1 MKLPLQ
7 ITFRGLERS
16 DALEADIR
24 EKAEKLDRVCP
35 DIMSCRIVVQ
45 QHHRHQ
51 EQGNL
56 FHAHIDL
63 TVPGREIAVSREHGL
78 HHGHTDPYVAVRD
91 AFDEA
96 RRALEDYERERR
108 QEVKTHVASARGK
121 IVRLNGYE
129 GYGFIETSDGREI
142 YFHKNSV
149 LDGPFDRLKEGQEVR
164 FHEEM
169 GEKGPQASTVQP
181 IGKNH
186 AAG

>member
-7 ITFRGLERS
+7 ITFRGLES
-16 DALEADIR
+16 SEALEADIR
-24 EKAEKLDRVCP
+24 EKAEKLDRSCP
-35 DIMSCRIVVQ
+35 DIMSGRVVVQ
-45 QHHRHQ
+45 QHHRHH
-51 EQGNL
+51 EEGNL
-56 FHAHIDL
+56 FHVHVDL

-96 RRALEDYERERR
+96 RRALEDYERERHR
-108 QEVKTHVASARGK
+108 QVKTHLPPARGK
-121 IVRLNGYE
+121 VVRLNGYE
-129 GYGFIETSDGREI
+129 GYGFIETVDGREI

-149 LDGPFDRLKEGQEVR
+149 IDGPFDRLEEGQEVR

-181 IGKNH
+181 IGRPQ
-186 AAG
+186 AAV